1 MRPYEE
7 TLNKISPVFYKF
19 ISYSRDFLENR
30 ANTLNFIN
38 YDFDVEHYYS
48 SSKVDYSLL
57 INHNLISHDPPF
69 FWYFVISIR
78 KSNGFMVDLTYGF
91 TQFMT
96 TMVINNFSFENQKIV
111 ASRRPLYI
119 SLPSKDL
126 FIKLVGKDTYETIRN
141 NIK

>member
-1 MRPYEE
+1 MQYE
-7 TLNKISPVFYKF
+7 TILGKIAPVFYKF
-19 ISYSRDFLENR
+19 ISYSRYFLENR
-30 ANTLNFIN
+30 ADILNFIN

-48 SSKVDYSLL
+48 SNKVNYSLL
-57 INHNLISHDPPF
+57 IIRKSISHDRPYV
-69 FWYFVISIR
+69 WYFIISLT

-119 SLPSKDL
+119 SMPARDL
-126 FIKLVGKDTYETIRN
+126 FIRLVGKDTYEVIRR

>member
-7 TLNKISPVFYKF
+7 TLNKISPIFYKF
-19 ISYSRDFLENR
+19 ISYSRNFLENR
-30 ANTLNFIN
+30 ANILNFIN

-48 SSKVDYSLL
+48 SNKVNYSLL
-57 INHNLISHDPPF
+57 IIRKSISHDRPYV
-69 FWYFVISIR
+69 WYFIISLR

-96 TMVINNFSFENQKIV
+96 TMVINDFSFENQKIV

-126 FIKLVGKDTYETIRN
+126 FIKLVGNDTYDAIRR